1 MTNISSYFIEA
12 LKETRVDY
20 LPQLL
25 EELVNQGYSIIEMED
40 WKDEVF
46 LLVESDNVEGQ
57 ILEGK
62 LYFDSK
68 ECFNKPSSCCLHL
81 PIPINQSQVNFVL
94 DKLEWLVTDEGK
106 AYSDDFN
113 YIEDYEW

>member
-1 MTNISSYFIEA
+1 MAKISSYFIES

-25 EELVNQGYSIIEMED
+25 EALVNQGYSIIEMED
-40 WKDEVF
+40 WKDQVF
-46 LLVESDNVEGQ
+46 LLIESDTIEGQ

-68 ECFNKPSSCCLHL
+68 ECFNKPSSCCLRL
-81 PIPINQSQVNFVL
+81 SIPINQSQVNFIL
-94 DKLEWLVTDEGK
+94 DKLKWLVTEEGK

-113 YIEDYEW
+113 YIENHE

>member
-1 MTNISSYFIEA
+1 MTTNYYIES
-12 LKETRVDY
+12 LKETRTDY

-25 EELVNQGYSIIEMED
+25 EELVSREYSIIEMED

-57 ILEGK
+57 ILESK

-68 ECFNKPSSCCLHL
+68 ECFNKP
-81 PIPINQSQVNFVL
+81 
-94 DKLEWLVTDEGK
+94 
-106 AYSDDFN
+106 
-113 YIEDYEW
+113 

>member
-40 WKDEVF
+40 WKDQVF

-62 LYFDSK
+62 LCFDNK

-106 AYSDDFN
+106 AYSDNFN
-113 YIEDYEW
+113 YIEDYE

>member
-1 MTNISSYFIEA
+1 MTTNYYIES
-12 LKETRVDY
+12 LKETRTDY

-25 EELVNQGYSIIEMED
+25 EALVSKDYSIVEMED
-40 WKDEVF
+40 WKDQVF
-46 LLVESDNVEGQ
+46 LLVESDNIEGQ

-68 ECFNKPSSCCLHL
+68 ECFNKPLSCCLQL
-81 PIPINQSQVNFVL
+81 PIPTNQHQVNFIL
-94 DKLEWLVTDEGK
+94 DKLEWLVTEGGK

-113 YIEDYEW
+113 YIEDYE